1 MPITT
6 TLNRIYVCT
15 WPDKW
20 RELLAGLGKTEGDD
34 EPLAYTKIVEINGI
48 YEALWAC
55 NAEPQYAKEWRLFSI
70 WCARQVEHLMTDQR
84 SKDAIIIAE
93 RYANGQATDEE
104 LSVAMAMAN
113 PAAVKA
119 SLMAAPTAYYA
130 AYTAWYMM
138 QGMPHT
144 TDNVSV
150 VAYTAAQAA
159 WHALG
164 DTAWNDARDAQ
175 KEHFIEI
182 CNATE
187 ARESCNGDSK

>member
-48 YEALWAC
+48 DVALWAC

-113 PAAVKA
+113 PAAKKA
-119 SLMAAPTAYYA
+119 TLMATPTAYYA

-144 TDNVSV
+144 

-164 DTAWNDARDAQ
+164 DTAWDAARDAQ

>member
-6 TLNRIYVCT
+6 TLNRIYVNNP
-15 WPDKW
+15 WLENW
-20 RELLAGLGKTEGDD
+20 GELLAGLGKTEGDD

-48 YEALWAC
+48 DVALWAC

-84 SKDAIIIAE
+84 SKDAIIVAE

-113 PAAVKA
+113 PAAKKA
-119 SLMAAPTAYYA
+119 TLMATPTAYYA
-130 AYTAWYMM
+130 ALTAWYMI
-138 QGMPHT
+138 QGMPYT
-144 TDNVSV
+144 TANVSV
-150 VAYTAAQAA
+150 VVYMAAQAA

-164 DTAWNDARDAQ
+164 DAAWHDARNAQ

-182 CNATE
+182 CN
-187 ARESCNGDSK
+187 GDSK

>member
-6 TLNRIYVCT
+6 TLNRIYVNNP

-20 RELLAGLGKTEGDD
+20 EELLAGLGKTKGDD

-48 YEALWAC
+48 DEALWAC
-55 NAEPQYAKEWRLFSI
+55 SAEPQYAKEWRLYAV

-84 SKDAIIIAE
+84 SKDSIIVAE

-104 LSVAMAMAN
+104 LSMAMATAN
-113 PAAVKA
+113 PAV
-119 SLMAAPTAYYA
+119 LMTPTTAYYA

-138 QGMPHT
+138 QGIPHT
-144 TDNVSV
+144 

-164 DTAWNDARDAQ
+164 ETAWFDARDAQ
-175 KEHFIEI
+175 KKHFIEI
-182 CNATE
+182 CN
-187 ARESCNGDSK
+187 GDSK